1 MASSEPAR
9 AFQADPYDYG
19 EVRRLAAELEL
30 AEPVAV
36 TLVRRGYRTVDAAR
50 RFLEAREEHAPS
62 EFDGIDEVCELV
74 LAVTR
79 AGGRITIHGDYD
91 VDGVSST
98 AILVATLRSLG
109 ASCDWLIPDRL
120 ADGYG
125 LTTGTV
131 DQLARRGTDLVIT
144 VDCGIGSV
152 DEVAAA
158 RAAGMRVVV
167 TDHHLPGE
175 RLPDCPIVHPV
186 VSGYPFEGLCAAG
199 VAHKLA
205 IALCDAAGRGAVETV
220 SGRRHICD
228 RDLDLVALATVA
240 DMVPLV
246 GENRRL
252 VREGLRVLRDSPRVG
267 LRALMAVAS
276 VDPQTVDAGALGFR
290 LAPRINAAGR
300 LYRADAGVE
309 LMLTD
314 DPDRAASIAAELD
327 KANAERRWAE
337 QKVVEGAARAR
348 SELPPSLADAP
359 ALVLAGK
366 GWHPGV

>member
-1 MASSEPAR
+1 MASTAPAR

-50 RFLEAREEHAPS
+50 RFLEAREAHEPT
-62 EFDGIDEVCELV
+62 EFRGMEEVCEQILSV
-74 LAVTR
+74 
-79 AGGRITIHGDYD
+79 GRGPGRVTIHGDYD
-91 VDGVSST
+91 VDGVCST
-98 AILVATLRSLG
+98 AILVSTLRDLG
-109 ASCDWLIPDRL
+109 AECDWLIPDRL

-125 LTTGTV
+125 RSASSIE
-131 DQLARRGTDLVIT
+131 QLQRRGSDLVIT
-144 VDCGIGSV
+144 VDCGIGSAE
-152 DEVAAA
+152 EVAAA
-158 RAAGMRVVV
+158 RAAGIEVVV

-175 RLPDCPIVHPV
+175 RLPDCPIIHPI
-186 VSGYPFEGLCAAG
+186 VSDYPFEGLCAAG

-220 SGRRHICD
+220 SGRRHPCD

-252 VREGLRVLRDSPRVG
+252 VRVGLRVLRDGARTG
-267 LRALMAVAS
+267 LRALMAAS
-276 VDPQTVDAGALGFR
+276 RVDPQTVDAAALGFR
-290 LAPRINAAGR
+290 LGPRINAAGR

-314 DPDRAASIAAELD
+314 DPDRAAAIAAELD
-327 KANAERRWAE
+327 RANGERRWAE
-337 QKVVEGAARAR
+337 QKAVEEAERAR
-348 SELPPSLADAP
+348 S
-359 ALVLAGK
+359 ALT
-366 GWHPGV
+366 PEQR